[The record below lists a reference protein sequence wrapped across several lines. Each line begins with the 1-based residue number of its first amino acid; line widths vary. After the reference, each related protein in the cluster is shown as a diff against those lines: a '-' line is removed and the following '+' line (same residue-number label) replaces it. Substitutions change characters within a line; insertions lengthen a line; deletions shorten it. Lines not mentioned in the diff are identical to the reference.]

1 MQGIDYKNQSI
12 AFFIR
17 KYMERDEEIAR
28 HSALQLK
35 EYEYNYKSNHML
47 PTGEY
52 LPSNAT
58 SSSSIPSLQ

>member
-35 EYEYNYKSNHML
+35 EYEYNYKKQSYVTHR
-47 PTGEY
+47 
-52 LPSNAT
+52 
-58 SSSSIPSLQ
+58 